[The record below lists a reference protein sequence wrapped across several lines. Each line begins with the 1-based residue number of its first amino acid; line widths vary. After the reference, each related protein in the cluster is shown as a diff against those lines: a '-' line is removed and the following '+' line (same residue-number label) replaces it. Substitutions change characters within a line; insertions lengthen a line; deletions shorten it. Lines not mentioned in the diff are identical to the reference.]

1 MHLLLLLAL
10 TGPVLAHDASPLCA
24 GGGPPQDLLGSAAAP
39 VPAWERLGADDARR
53 AHLARLVPEGPSRFA
68 SWSEGSRRFFG
79 LFFDA
84 VYHEG
89 WLDAVGRVRGEP
101 FEDGLAF
108 DLPAG
113 NYEALEHR
121 LGERPGRYRENALSE
136 GVYARLTRMGH
147 ADWYR
152 AWSQL
157 EVTVAALHVGYTRD
171 GHAEAHLEVW
181 NPMIGPD
188 SLRKHKCFEDARWGP
203 RTRRSG
209 NFYRLL
215 RERGVPLSF

>member
-1 MHLLLLLAL
+1 MGALALLA
-10 TGPVLAHDASPLCA
+10 VLAGPLAAKDLCA
-24 GGGPPQDLLGSAAAP
+24 GGPPADLLGDAAAP
-39 VPAWERLGADDARR
+39 VPAWSRLGSDDARR
-53 AHLARLVPEGPSRFA
+53 AHLARLVPEGPARFE

-84 VYHEG
+84 VYNQG

-113 NYEALEHR
+113 DYDALAHR
-121 LGERPGRYRENALSE
+121 LSERPGDYRENALSE
-136 GVYARLTRMGH
+136 GLYARLTRMGH
-147 ADWYR
+147 ANWYR

-157 EVTVAALHVGYTRD
+157 VVTTASLHVGYTKD

-181 NPMIGPD
+181 NPLYGPD

-209 NFYRLL
+209 NFHRLL